1 MKKLTTSDRLKQIMS
16 ERRMKQVDILN
27 ACMPLCEKYNVNI
40 TKSLLNQYVKGKCN
54 PKQDRLTILA
64 LALNVSEVWLMGHD
78 VSPEREVHPIRRKS
92 FPLLGE
98 IACGKPIFASEEHE
112 IYIDASSDIKADFCL
127 LAKGD
132 SMIGARIHNGDVVF
146 IRSQP
151 TVDNGEIAA
160 VIIGEEATLK
170 RWYYY
175 PEKNKLVLN
184 AENPAY
190 EPLVYIG
197 EELEEVHC
205 LGKAVSFMSNL

>member
-1 MKKLTTSDRLKQIMS
+1 MKKTSTSDRLKEIIK
-16 ERRMKQVDILN
+16 ERGIKQVELFE
-27 ACMPLCEKYNVNI
+27 ALQPLCEKYNVKM
-40 TKSLLNQYVKGKCN
+40 TKGLLNQYILGRCS

-64 LALNVSEVWLMGHD
+64 LALNVSEVWLMGYD
-78 VSPEREVHPIRRKS
+78 VPPDRSTHPVRRTRL
-92 FPLLGE
+92 PVLGE
-98 IACGKPIFASEEHE
+98 IACGKPIFTNEEHE

-127 LAKGD
+127 IAKGD

-175 PEKNKLVLN
+175 PEKNKLVLS

-190 EPLVYIG
+190 EPLAYVG
-197 EELEEVHC
+197 EELTEIRC